1 MIPKLCFLLALAAV
15 ATSLGSQEPCHVGP
29 WRVTMGVQMPE
40 PTRGPKIQTL
50 TMYFKPPATM
60 KPACKIVFAT
70 KDAAIVDAQTGYIT
84 ITGTPE
90 TRIDFECIEG
100 KP

>member
-1 MIPKLCFLLALAAV
+1 MIPKLCFLLLSLALAG
-15 ATSLGSQEPCHVGP
+15 SLNSQEPCRSAWVV
-29 WRVTMGVQMPE
+29 RMGVQMPE

-50 TMYFKPPATM
+50 TLYFKPPATM
-60 KPACKIVFAT
+60 KPSCKIVFAT

-90 TRIDFECIEG
+90 TRIDFECVEG